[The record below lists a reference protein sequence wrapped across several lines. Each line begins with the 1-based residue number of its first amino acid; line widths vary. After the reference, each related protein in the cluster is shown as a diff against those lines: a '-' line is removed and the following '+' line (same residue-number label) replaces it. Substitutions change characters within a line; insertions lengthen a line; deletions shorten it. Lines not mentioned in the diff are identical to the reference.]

1 MGERFLEFLRYLLR
15 GGLWYVLALFN
26 GYVLCRLTVPFL
38 SVRKRWWQGILLL
51 LFAGSSGMVIW
62 VGDPNLLY
70 TLPIFLAVFFLCT
83 QGNRTGRLTMCLVF
97 FCLVMSVCALLDTY
111 LGDLETM
118 MF

>member
-70 TLPIFLAVFFLCT
+70 TLPIFFGGVFSVHAGKPDRKAHYVSGVFLPGDVGVCPA
-83 QGNRTGRLTMCLVF
+83 GHLSGRPGQL
-97 FCLVMSVCALLDTY
+97 
-111 LGDLETM
+111 
-118 MF
+118 